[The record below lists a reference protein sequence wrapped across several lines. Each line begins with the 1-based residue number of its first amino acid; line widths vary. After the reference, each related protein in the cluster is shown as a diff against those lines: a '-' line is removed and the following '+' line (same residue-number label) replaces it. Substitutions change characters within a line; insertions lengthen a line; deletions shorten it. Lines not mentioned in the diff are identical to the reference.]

1 MRSPGYQL
9 VTTATGRP
17 RRDPYGRRLTGPQF
31 PFRRSASTMASLF
44 HPRLFLLVALL
55 APLGSMAVHAHPDHH
70 QPSHQSDHLGN
81 PDQQQHQDHGH

>member
-1 MRSPGYQL
+1 
-9 VTTATGRP
+9 
-17 RRDPYGRRLTGPQF
+17 
-31 PFRRSASTMASLF
+31 MASLF